1 MILEIITIVLFG
13 LFMTSS
19 FIIGYKAGSRNFK
32 VETPIKAI
40 KEIKSTK
47 KEQKGNDI
55 QSERI
60 ETMLANIDAYDGTGT
75 NQKDL

>member
-1 MILEIITIVLFG
+1 MILEVITLVLFG

-32 VETPIKAI
+32 IETPIKTI
-40 KEIKSTK
+40 KEIKTAK
-47 KEQKGNDI
+47 KEKEEENI

-60 ETMLANIDAYDGTGT
+60 ETMLANIDAYDGTGA